1 MSISNCG
8 SDERDC
14 LKGGIAGDQTG
25 KEWRIRNWYNG
36 NWNVVLHHPD
46 KATRNL
52 IAEMA
57 RKAAENDLIGYD
69 QNERLTFWKHLK
81 VSNYDPAKITV
92 ACEADCS
99 SGVGAI
105 VKGAGYRLGDIK
117 MQNVSPDIYT
127 GNERTALKSAGF
139 KERTAS
145 KYLTSD
151 TYLFAGDILL
161 REGHHTAINLTNGIH
176 AFSSTSIKG
185 KLNIDGVWGQD
196 TTRTLQSALN
206 TKMDGIIS
214 GQGSSMTAIN
224 KGGLL
229 SSSWKLGNGGSLTIG
244 ALQRKVGVTVDGYF
258 GVKTCKSLQKYLG
271 TYIDGYVDNPS
282 MMVKELQRRLNAGT
296 F

>member
-81 VSNYDPAKITV
+81 ASNYDPAKITV

>member
-81 VSNYDPAKITV
+81 ASNYDPAKITV

-258 GVKTCKSLQKYLG
+258 GMKTCKSLQKYLG

>member
-36 NWNVVLHHPD
+36 NWNVVLHHSD

-81 VSNYDPAKITV
+81 ASNYDPAKITV

-105 VKGAGYRLGDIK
+105 VKGAGYRLGDVQ

-176 AFSSTSIKG
+176 VFSSTSIKG

-229 SSSWKLGNGGSLTIG
+229 SSSWNLGNGGSLTIG

>member
-8 SDERDC
+8 SDERGY

-81 VSNYDPAKITV
+81 ASNYDPAKITV

-105 VKGAGYRLGDIK
+105 VKGAGYRLGNTK
-117 MQNVSPDIYT
+117 MQKISSDIYT
-127 GNERTALKSAGF
+127 GNERAELKSAGF

-151 TYLFAGDILL
+151 AYLFAGDILL

-196 TTRTLQSALN
+196 TTRALQSALN

-229 SSSWKLGNGGSLTIG
+229 SSSWKLGNGGSLIIR

-258 GVKTCKSLQKYLG
+258 GMKTCKSLQKYLG

>member
-1 MSISNCG
+1 VSISNCG